1 MSSPPASVEQLLELA
16 IRLVNAGQASRARQL
31 CEHARTQYPP
41 HPAVLQLLAR
51 LQLEAGA
58 PEDAGASIAESL
70 ALRPDHGPSLL
81 LAGDVARANGD
92 IAKAL
97 IHHERA
103 VALLPGREQPLHALG
118 LTLKAAG
125 REAEAAQ
132 ALRQAA
138 ALAPAH
144 GGIWFELA
152 LLLQDLRD
160 YEGAADALRQV
171 LRVSPPRAEVEVNLG
186 IVLQEVGRVD
196 EAMQA
201 YGRAYRLNADTFGRI
216 AHALATAPAGRL
228 WLDLEDLRAALLAV
242 APV

>member
-31 CEHARTQYPP
+31 CEHARLQHPP

-58 PEDAGASIAESL
+58 PVEADASIAESL

-81 LAGDVARANGD
+81 LGGDIARANGD
-92 IAKAL
+92 VAL
-97 IHHERA
+97 ALARHERA
-103 VALLPGREQPLHALG
+103 VELLPGREQALNSLG

-125 REAEAAQ
+125 REAEAAR
-132 ALRQAA
+132 ALRRAA

-152 LLLQDLRD
+152 LVLQDLRD
-160 YEGAADALRQV
+160 FDGAAEALRQV

-186 IVLQEVGRVD
+186 IVLQEAGRME

-201 YGRAYRLNADTFGRI
+201 YGRACRLNADTFGRI
-216 AHALATAPAGRL
+216 AHALATAPTGRL
-228 WLDLEDLRAALLAV
+228 WLDLDELRAALLA
-242 APV
+242 APA